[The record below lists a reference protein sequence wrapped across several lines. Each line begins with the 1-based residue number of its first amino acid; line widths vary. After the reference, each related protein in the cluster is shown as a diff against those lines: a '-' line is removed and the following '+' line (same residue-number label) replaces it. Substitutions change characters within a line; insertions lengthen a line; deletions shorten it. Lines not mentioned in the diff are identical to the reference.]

1 VKPDVWKPSR
11 RVMLVSAALLAGVAA
26 VSLTHQAEARA
37 VWQELTLVPIAWVG
51 AALLLVLCQL
61 ACQACRLWAILPQD
75 AALSIARTAYAFSLG
90 EWANIFAPAR
100 AGDALKVVLLNRIR
114 GAAPLSLPKA
124 TGAILADKVVDV
136 GSLVLLCS
144 VTGAASLIAASARAR
159 LPGSGVTL
167 AAGVILA
174 VVLLGV
180 RHARRQWFA
189 RVTVLRSELV
199 RGLAA
204 LKDPGRVLA
213 SIAFSM
219 GAWFAELLA
228 LRVLCSALGFP
239 LSLPQLV
246 LALAAL
252 NVGISVPVSI
262 ANVGVY
268 ESVLAFGLTRAGVPL
283 PTAVAIGTLHHGL
296 ELSATTLSAAG
307 LWLWIA
313 ARRQHD
319 GVPDRLPTVSGEG

>member
-1 VKPDVWKPSR
+1 VNADLWKPPR
-11 RVMLVSAALLAGVAA
+11 RVALVSAGLLAGVAA

-37 VWQELTLVPIAWVG
+37 VWQELTLVPLVWVG
-51 AALLLVLCQL
+51 AALLLVLCQV

-90 EWANIFAPAR
+90 EWANIVAPAR
-100 AGDALKVVLLNRIR
+100 AGDALKVVLLNRVR
-114 GAAPLSLPKA
+114 GATPLSLAKA
-124 TGAILADKVVDV
+124 TGAILADKVVDA

-159 LPGSGVTL
+159 LPSRGVTL
-167 AAGVILA
+167 AAGVTLTVGLLA
-174 VVLLGV
+174 
-180 RHARRQWFA
+180 ARRAPRRWFE
-189 RVTVLRSELV
+189 RVTVLRRELV
-199 RGLAA
+199 SGLAA
-204 LKDPGRVLA
+204 LKAPGRLLA

-219 GAWFAELLA
+219 GAWVAELLA
-228 LRVLCSALGFP
+228 LRVLCSVLGFP
-239 LSLPQLV
+239 LSPAQLA

-268 ESVLAFGLTRAGVPL
+268 ETVLAFGLSRVGVPL
-283 PTAVAIGTLHHGL
+283 PTAVAIGALHHGL

-313 ARRQHD
+313 ARRQPD
-319 GVPDRLPTVSGEG
+319 GGPQRLPTVSGKG

>member
-1 VKPDVWKPSR
+1 MKPDVWKPSR

-61 ACQACRLWAILPQD
+61 ACQACRLWAILPRD

-159 LPGSGVTL
+159 LPSSGVTL
-167 AAGVILA
+167 AAGVMLA
-174 VVLLGV
+174 AVLLGV
-180 RHARRQWFA
+180 RYARRQWFA

-204 LKDPGRVLA
+204 LKDPGRLLA
-213 SIAFSM
+213 SIAFSLS
-219 GAWFAELLA
+219 AWFAELLA
-228 LRVLCSALGFP
+228 LR
-239 LSLPQLV
+239 V

-268 ESVLAFGLTRAGVPL
+268 ESVLAFGLTQAGVPL

-313 ARRQHD
+313 ARRQPD
-319 GVPDRLPTVSGEG
+319 CVPDRLPTVSGEG